1 LTGVLASSAS
11 GSFGLGVGLGSGWDT
26 DKVLEGKAVFRII
39 DVDPL
44 PPASAVASS
53 LPMTTGQEWDRE

>member
-1 LTGVLASSAS
+1 M
-11 GSFGLGVGLGSGWDT
+11 
-26 DKVLEGKAVFRII
+26 KGKAVFRVI

-53 LPMTTGQEWDRE
+53 PMTTGSGMGPGIGSTVSGPSGTSKRSLGVGVL